1 MLLDDAADNVCN
13 VADDDAPTSRRRD
26 KTSLAKQ
33 LLNDVDVQWWPP
45 LTTTSGGANASTISD
60 GLCDSDASSVVSSIA
75 VAADDGVVV
84 DGGLIVFV
92 VSA

>member
-1 MLLDDAADNVCN
+1 
-13 VADDDAPTSRRRD
+13 
-26 KTSLAKQ
+26 
-33 LLNDVDVQWWPP
+33 
-45 LTTTSGGANASTISD
+45 
-60 GLCDSDASSVVSSIA
+60 LCDSDASSVVSSIAA